1 MHKMMTFFGYSR
13 ELVGFSEFP
22 VWFRFA
28 SIHFTIKVILL
39 VSPVNL
45 NILLVIFSVT
55 NLTHTLFFDKRG
67 GDKRITVEK
76 NLADYK
82 DQ

>member
-1 MHKMMTFFGYSR
+1 M
-13 ELVGFSEFP
+13 
-22 VWFRFA
+22 
-28 SIHFTIKVILL
+28 
-39 VSPVNL
+39 SPVNL